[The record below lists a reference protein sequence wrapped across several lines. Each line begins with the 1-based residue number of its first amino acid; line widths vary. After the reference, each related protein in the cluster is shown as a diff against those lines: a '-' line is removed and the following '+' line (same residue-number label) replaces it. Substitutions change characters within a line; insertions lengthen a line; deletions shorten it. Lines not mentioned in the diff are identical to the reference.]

1 MCRSGCPTKDH
12 ESYAACLKS
21 SGVAVAATIN
31 SPSQRMY
38 DATKGDLK
46 AYRDARS
53 HGIQPESTTKEKVRE
68 AEAATRTLGRPYNAE
83 KDPPARLISTKTAAK
98 FVNWKE

>member
-1 MCRSGCPTKDH
+1 
-12 ESYAACLKS
+12 
-21 SGVAVAATIN
+21 
-31 SPSQRMY
+31 MY

-68 AEAATRTLGRPYNAE
+68 AEAATRMLGRPYNAE
-83 KDPPARLISTKTAAK
+83 KDPPARMVSTKTAAK